1 LAAGVIVARRRA
13 RALIWAAIALAISM
27 LLSLAGIGI
36 GRPIAVGA
44 LSPSVMPADAA
55 RAVYDSVTAFLASSA
70 VAVTVLAVTVAIV
83 GWLAGP
89 FRLPRRL
96 RAAGGSLANTIR
108 GSAERHRL
116 TTGKF
121 GEWLY
126 RQRVL
131 ARVLVALGA
140 AAIVLF
146 VRPLSPALVVWT
158 AVIAVVVIALFE
170 VLQRPPAVA
179 VAEKSVAEDSA
190 VGRGG

>member
-1 LAAGVIVARRRA
+1 
-13 RALIWAAIALAISM
+13 M
-27 LLSLAGIGI
+27 
-36 GRPIAVGA
+36 
-44 LSPSVMPADAA
+44 
-55 RAVYDSVTAFLASSA
+55 
-70 VAVTVLAVTVAIV
+70 TVLAVTVAIV

-96 RAAGGSLANTIR
+96 RAAGGSVANTIR

-116 TTGKF
+116 TTGKA

-131 ARVLVALGA
+131 VRVLVAIGA

-158 AVIAVVVIALFE
+158 AVIAIVVIALLE
-170 VLQRPPAVA
+170 VLQRPPAAA
-179 VAEKSVAEDSA
+179 VAEQAAAKDRAVVATERA
-190 VGRGG
+190 VD